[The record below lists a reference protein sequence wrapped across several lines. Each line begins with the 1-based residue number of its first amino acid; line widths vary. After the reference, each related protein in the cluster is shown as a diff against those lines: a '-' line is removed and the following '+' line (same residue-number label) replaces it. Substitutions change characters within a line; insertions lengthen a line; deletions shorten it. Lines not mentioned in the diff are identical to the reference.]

1 MAMNSLENNMDD
13 PKQIDVF
20 LALLDE
26 KYETQAMNIL
36 SGLRRAD
43 IRADRDY
50 NQRSTKAQMKY
61 ADKMGA
67 RLVLLLGEDEIQ
79 RGVVT
84 IRDMQTRQQSEVAN
98 ETLIAAIKAI
108 LE

>member
-1 MAMNSLENNMDD
+1 MNSLEDHTSD

-26 KYETQAMNIL
+26 KYETGAMKIL
-36 SGLRRAD
+36 SGLRQAG

-50 NQRSTKAQMKY
+50 NQRSIKAQMKY

-98 ETLIAAIKAI
+98 VALNAAIKAI

>member
-1 MAMNSLENNMDD
+1 
-13 PKQIDVF
+13 V
-20 LALLDE
+20 
-26 KYETQAMNIL
+26 
-36 SGLRRAD
+36 
-43 IRADRDY
+43 
-50 NQRSTKAQMKY
+50 
-61 ADKMGA
+61 GA

>member
-1 MAMNSLENNMDD
+1 MTD
-13 PKQIDVF
+13 PKQLDVF

-26 KYETQAMNIL
+26 KYETRAMNML
-36 SGLRRAD
+36 SGLRRAG

-50 NQRSTKAQMKY
+50 NQRSIKAQMKY

-67 RLVLLLGEDEIQ
+67 RLVLLLGEDEFQ

-98 ETLIAAIKAI
+98 DALIAAIKAI